1 MKGVDAC
8 SRRSFRH
15 DVEGNP
21 QSECKGQRSCRIL
34 SDRYV
39 MVAIG
44 CGNVHMTN
52 SVPGSATRRV
62 RPTRC
67 LATQSLRTIS
77 TNGMSLR
84 RARHG
89 SGDAMPIEHASVR
102 AMHKPWGVRDL
113 QPWSSIDGAVDA
125 VGELWFERADSNAPI
140 PALLLKLLF
149 TSAPLSI
156 QVHPDDTFARAMGMP
171 NGKSE
176 AWYIISAEPG
186 AQIGVGLNR
195 RITPQELHA
204 AITNGSIVDLV
215 QWRPVAKGD
224 VVFIPAGT
232 IHAMGAGVVLA
243 EIQQRSDATFRLF
256 DYGRGR
262 ELHEDNGVA
271 VANAWPLRPA
281 NNTTR
286 LSGERTVLVASR
298 HFVFERF
305 DLPKRSSWALLAERE
320 TWILVLDGHAAIG
333 LNALSVGQAVFVSGG
348 RASIE
353 VGDNGLTALVAYPAT
368 APVASLLQALGDK
381 STGLVPQI
389 ATTVPELTGLTG
401 AR

>member
-1 MKGVDAC
+1 
-8 SRRSFRH
+8 
-15 DVEGNP
+15 
-21 QSECKGQRSCRIL
+21 
-34 SDRYV
+34 
-39 MVAIG
+39 
-44 CGNVHMTN
+44 
-52 SVPGSATRRV
+52 
-62 RPTRC
+62 
-67 LATQSLRTIS
+67 
-77 TNGMSLR
+77 
-84 RARHG
+84 
-89 SGDAMPIEHASVR
+89 MPIEHASVR
-102 AMHKPWGVRDL
+102 VVHKPWGVSDL
-113 QPWSSIDGAVDA
+113 RPWSNIDGTGDA
-125 VGELWFERADSNAPI
+125 VGELWFERADKDAPI

-149 TSAPLSI
+149 TSEPLSI

-176 AWYIISAEPG
+176 AWYIISAKPD
-186 AQIGVGLNR
+186 AQIGVGLKH
-195 RITPQELHA
+195 RITPQELRA
-204 AITNGSIVDLV
+204 SIRNGSIVELV

-224 VVFIPAGT
+224 VIFIPAGT
-232 IHAMGAGVVLA
+232 IHALGAGIVLA
-243 EIQQRSDATFRLF
+243 EIQQHSDATFRLF

-262 ELHEDNGVA
+262 ELHEDNGVT

-305 DLPKRSSWALLAERE
+305 ELPKGSSWALIAERE

-333 LNALSVGQAVFVSGG
+333 LNAVSVGQAVFVSGD

-353 VGDNGLTALVAYPAT
+353 VGDNGLTALVAYSAT
-368 APVASLLQALGDK
+368 APIASLLQTPGEK

-401 AR
+401 AQR